1 MDNLEFSNCE
11 ISHLHNALTTAFF
24 YSQKQLSHWL
34 EVAEKNPSAM
44 ACVKMTE
51 LEISSY
57 SDLLKKLESAR
68 GF

>member
-1 MDNLEFSNCE
+1 MINLELSNCE

-24 YSQKQLSHWL
+24 YSQKQLSSWL
-34 EVAEKNPSAM
+34 EEAEKNPSAM

-57 SDLLKKLESAR
+57 SDLLKKLESVR

>member
-1 MDNLEFSNCE
+1 MNGLEFSKCE

-24 YSQKQLSHWL
+24 YSQKQLSRWL
-34 EVAEKNPSAM
+34 EIAEKNPSAM
-44 ACVKMTE
+44 ACVRMTE

-68 GF
+68 GY